1 MDGISEVYE
10 QGAAVASF
18 GQAFFDGD
26 SAKTV
31 YAAALRM
38 ACQSGVVA
46 CSTTDRAA

>member
-26 SAKTV
+26 RAKTV
-31 YAAALRM
+31 YAAALM
-38 ACQSGVVA
+38 ACQNGVVA